1 MAPMAMVSAPRAL
14 PARRIHFHR
23 TPQRPSI
30 RCQAEEAS
38 SSPPPPPKADVC
50 PTCGV
55 PKNEIAFGCDG
66 SGRIIGGLGAV
77 PGFKWWPIKAYR
89 PCPKA
94 TAAGIQYVRKGQD
107 VDTILTGGRGK

>member
-1 MAPMAMVSAPRAL
+1 MMLSTTITLKISPDQ
-14 PARRIHFHR
+14 IFHR
-23 TPQRPSI
+23 QCRVFI
-30 RCQAEEAS
+30 LQAS
-38 SSPPPPPKADVC
+38 SSPPPPKADVC

-66 SGRIIGGLGAV
+66 SGRIIGGIGAV

-107 VDTILTGGRGK
+107 VDTILTGGRGDGRRQ